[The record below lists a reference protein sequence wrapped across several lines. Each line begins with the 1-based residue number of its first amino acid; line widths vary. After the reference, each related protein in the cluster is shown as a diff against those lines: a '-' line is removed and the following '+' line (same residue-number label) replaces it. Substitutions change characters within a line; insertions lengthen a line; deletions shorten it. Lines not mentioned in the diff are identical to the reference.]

1 MSRSVLM
8 RKFLLI
14 FSLLFLTACSTS
26 ITYKSDRETITIN
39 HEQDSITTVSI
50 TAEYPLGEVTDAN
63 TIRNDYM
70 KVLNE
75 TYGERAVKDVKI
87 TVHDNKI
94 KSITV
99 LDFRTIKDLSKFEIT
114 SPYPSLRE
122 FEKFLKNSNFR
133 KD

>member
-1 MSRSVLM
+1 M
-8 RKFLLI
+8 RKFLI
-14 FSLLFLTACSTS
+14 VFSLLFLTACSTS
-26 ITYKSDRETITIN
+26 IVYKSDNETITIN
-39 HEQDSITTVSI
+39 HEQDNITTVSI

-70 KVLNE
+70 KMLNN
-75 TYGERAVKDVKI
+75 TYGERAVKDIKI

-99 LDFRTIKDLSKFEIT
+99 LDFRTIKDLTKFGIT
-114 SPYPSLRE
+114 SPYPSLIE
-122 FEKFLKNSNFR
+122 FEKFLKNSDFR

>member
-1 MSRSVLM
+1 M

-26 ITYKSDRETITIN
+26 ITYKSNAETITIN
-39 HEQDSITTVSI
+39 HEQDNITTVSI
-50 TAEYPLGEVTDAN
+50 SAEYPLGEVTDAN

-87 TVHDNKI
+87 TVYDNKI

-99 LDFRTIKDLSKFEIT
+99 LDFRTIKDLSKFGIT
-114 SPYPSLRE
+114 SPYPSLIE
-122 FEKFLKNSNFR
+122 FEKFLRNSDFR
-133 KD
+133 KE

>member
-1 MSRSVLM
+1 M
-8 RKFLLI
+8 RKFLI
-14 FSLLFLTACSTS
+14 VFSLLFLTACSTS
-26 ITYKSDRETITIN
+26 ITYKSSVETITIN
-39 HEQDSITTVSI
+39 HEQDTVTTVSI

-70 KVLNE
+70 KVLND

-99 LDFRTIKDLSKFEIT
+99 LDFRTIKDLTKFGIT
-114 SPYPSLRE
+114 SPYPSLAE
-122 FEKFLKNSNFR
+122 FEKFLKSSGLSR
-133 KD
+133 KE

>member
-1 MSRSVLM
+1 M

-14 FSLLFLTACSTS
+14 FSLLFLTACSHT
-26 ITYKSDRETITIN
+26 ITYKSNTETITIN

-50 TAEYPLGEVTDAN
+50 NAEYPLGEVTDAN

-70 KVLNE
+70 KVLND

-94 KSITV
+94 KSVTV
-99 LDFRTIKDLSKFEIT
+99 LDFRTIKDLTRFGIT
-114 SPYPSLRE
+114 SPYPSLTE
-122 FEKFLKNSNFR
+122 FEKFLKNSDFR

>member
-1 MSRSVLM
+1 M
-8 RKFLLI
+8 RKFLI
-14 FSLLFLTACSTS
+14 VFSLLFLTACSTN
-26 ITYKSDRETITIN
+26 ITYKSDKEKITID

-50 TAEYPLGEVTDAN
+50 TAEYPSGEVTDAN

-87 TVHDNKI
+87 TIHDNRI

-99 LDFRTIKDLSKFEIT
+99 LDFRTIKDLSKFGIT
-114 SPYPSLRE
+114 SPYPSLTE
-122 FEKFLKNSNFR
+122 FEKFLKNSDFR
-133 KD
+133 KE

>member
-99 LDFRTIKDLSKFEIT
+99 LDFRTIKNLTKFGIT
-114 SPYPSLRE
+114 SPYPSLIE

>member
-1 MSRSVLM
+1 M

-14 FSLLFLTACSTS
+14 FSLFFLTACSTS
-26 ITYKSDRETITIN
+26 IVYKSDKETITIN
-39 HEQDSITTVSI
+39 YEQDNITTVSI

-99 LDFRTIKDLSKFEIT
+99 LDFRTIKDLTKFGIT
-114 SPYPSLRE
+114 SPYPSLTE
-122 FEKFLKNSNFR
+122 FEKFLKNSDFR

>member
-1 MSRSVLM
+1 M
-8 RKFLLI
+8 RKFFI
-14 FSLLFLTACSTS
+14 VFSLLFLTACSHS
-26 ITYKSDRETITIN
+26 ITYKSSAETITIN
-39 HEQDSITTVSI
+39 HEQDNITTVSI
-50 TAEYPLGEVTDAN
+50 SAEYPLGEVKDAD

-70 KVLNE
+70 KVLND

-99 LDFRTIKDLSKFEIT
+99 LDFRTIKDLSKFGIT
-114 SPYPSLRE
+114 SQYPSLIE
-122 FEKFLKNSNFR
+122 FEKFLKNSDFR

>member
-1 MSRSVLM
+1 M
-8 RKFLLI
+8 RKFLI
-14 FSLLFLTACSTS
+14 VFSLLFLTACSTS
-26 ITYKSDRETITIN
+26 ITYKSSVETITIN
-39 HEQDSITTVSI
+39 HEQDTVTTVSI

-70 KVLNE
+70 KVLND

-99 LDFRTIKDLSKFEIT
+99 LDFRTIKDLTKFGIT
-114 SPYPSLRE
+114 SPYPSLAE
-122 FEKFLKNSNFR
+122 FEKFLKSSGFSR
-133 KD
+133 KE

>member
-1 MSRSVLM
+1 M

-26 ITYKSDRETITIN
+26 ITYKSNTETITIN
-39 HEQDSITTVSI
+39 HEQDNITTVSI
-50 TAEYPLGEVTDAN
+50 TAEYPLGEVKDVD

-70 KVLNE
+70 KILND
-75 TYGERAVKDVKI
+75 TYGERAVKDIKI

-94 KSITV
+94 KSVTV
-99 LDFRTIKDLSKFEIT
+99 LDFRTIKDLTRFGIT
-114 SPYPSLRE
+114 SPYPSLTE
-122 FEKFLKNSNFR
+122 FEKFLKNSDFR

>member
-1 MSRSVLM
+1 M

-14 FSLLFLTACSTS
+14 FSLFFLTACSTS
-26 ITYKSDRETITIN
+26 IVYKSNAETITIN
-39 HEQDSITTVSI
+39 YEQDNITTVSI

-99 LDFRTIKDLSKFEIT
+99 LDFRTIKDLTKFGIT
-114 SPYPSLRE
+114 SPYPSLTE
-122 FEKFLKNSNFR
+122 FEKFLKNSDFR

>member
-1 MSRSVLM
+1 M

-26 ITYKSDRETITIN
+26 IIYKSDRETITIN

-70 KVLNE
+70 KVLND

-87 TVHDNKI
+87 TVRDNKI
-94 KSITV
+94 QSITV
-99 LDFRTIKDLSKFEIT
+99 LDFRTIKDLSEFGIK
-114 SPYPSLRE
+114 SPYPSLNE
-122 FEKFLKNSNFR
+122 FEKFLKSSGFR
-133 KD
+133 KE

>member
-1 MSRSVLM
+1 M

-26 ITYKSDRETITIN
+26 IVYKSDNETIIIN
-39 HEQDSITTVSI
+39 HEQDNITTVSI

-70 KVLNE
+70 KVLND
-75 TYGERAVKDVKI
+75 TYGEGAVKDVKI

-94 KSITV
+94 TSITV
-99 LDFRTIKDLSKFEIT
+99 LDFRTIKDLSKFGIK
-114 SPYPSLRE
+114 SPYPSLNE
-122 FEKFLKNSNFR
+122 FEKFLKNSGLR
-133 KD
+133 KE

>member
-1 MSRSVLM
+1 M

-26 ITYKSDRETITIN
+26 ITYKSDKETITIN
-39 HEQDSITTVSI
+39 HEQDNITTVSV

-70 KVLNE
+70 KVLND
-75 TYGERAVKDVKI
+75 TYGEGAVKDVKI

-94 KSITV
+94 TSITV
-99 LDFRTIKDLSKFEIT
+99 LDFRTIKDLSKFGIK
-114 SPYPSLRE
+114 SPYPGLNE
-122 FEKFLKNSNFR
+122 FEKFLKSSGFTR
-133 KD
+133 KE

>member
-1 MSRSVLM
+1 M
-8 RKFLLI
+8 RKFLI
-14 FSLLFLTACSTS
+14 VFSLFFLTACSTS
-26 ITYKSDRETITIN
+26 IVYKSDNETITIN
-39 HEQDSITTVSI
+39 HEQDNITTVSI

-87 TVHDNKI
+87 TIHDNKI
-94 KSITV
+94 KSVTI
-99 LDFRTIKDLSKFEIT
+99 LDFRTIKDLTKFGIT
-114 SPYPSLRE
+114 SQYPSLIE
-122 FEKFLKNSNFR
+122 FEKFLKNSDFR